1 MSNEYSEDNLVE
13 AAAQQALEDLGWTV
27 KYAWQK
33 ETFGE
38 NGLLGR
44 EDKSEVILK
53 RYLYKALVKFNPN
66 LPNVAY
72 QHAIDQIIQKAADKT
87 LVQIN
92 KEKYTLLTKGVDVSF
107 TNEKGELV
115 KKKLQVF
122 DFENPI
128 ENDFLAVRQLEV
140 VGELYNRRPDVIGF
154 VNGIPLVFF
163 ELKAHH
169 TDLRNAYTD
178 NLTDYKD
185 TIAHVFH
192 SNAFIILSNGTDA
205 KIGTVTS
212 PFKFFNE
219 WKRIEEDEEGIVS
232 LDTMLRGTCD
242 KNRLMDLFENFILFD
257 DSGGDLIKIVAKNH
271 QFIGVNKVLNKAKNI
286 EELRGKL
293 GVFWHTQGSGKSYS
307 MVFIAQKIHR
317 KFGGSYTFLLVT
329 DRTELERQLYDTFT
343 GVGAV
348 TEKNVIAG
356 SKKGIS
362 GREHLR
368 ELLSEN
374 HRYVFSLIH
383 KFSIDPKVETEYPLI
398 TDRSNIIVIS
408 DEAHRTQAGTFA
420 RNMRFHGIPNASY
433 LGFTGTPIIKEE
445 LELTKN
451 IFGEY
456 VSVYDF
462 KRAIDDGATLPLRY
476 LNRGEKLGI
485 ENPQL
490 DEKMAEL
497 IENEDLDEDQRRKLE
512 REFKRDYPVLTSEK
526 RLDAIAKDLVWHFNE
541 RGYQGKAMFVALDK
555 PTAVRMYDL
564 VMKYWPGYVA
574 DLRSRIEKAEDQQE
588 ELQLKRKLKRVE
600 ETEVCVV
607 VSSEQNE
614 VDKFRKMK
622 LEIAPHRKKIVERD
636 LEKEFKDEENP
647 FRLAI
652 VCAMWIT
659 GFDAPCVSTVYL
671 DKPIKGHTLMQTI
684 ARANRV
690 YDDEKENGLIVDYG
704 NVYKQ
709 LEKAYSVYGEGVE
722 RGATGGTGGEDENPR
737 PVELLEKL
745 AEELQ
750 ESIRATKGYLKE
762 LGFNL
767 SDLMNAKPMEK
778 LAKINQAT
786 DAVCLNETTRAK
798 FEIMA
803 RDVFRKYKA
812 LYPEEQIKPFIK
824 QFNAIE
830 AIYDQLN
837 QKVKTA
843 DIIEIMLQLQTV
855 VNESVFINEVA
866 DPEPEYIDLS
876 NLDFDKLK
884 AAFAKVN
891 RKNTMVFDLQQ
902 AIEKKLKQMVKENPL
917 RLEFY
922 EKYKEIIEEYNNGK
936 DINATKKA
944 FDDLS
949 DFLKTLSVEDSRA
962 IREGLDEE
970 TLAIFD
976 LLKKENLKDKEID
989 DVKKVAKQTLESLK
1003 AEKLKIERWRE
1014 STQLRAQVKTT
1025 IYDTLL
1031 WLPQEPYSEDEVNEK
1046 TNVIYQHIFTNY
1058 PGGGQSVYNTK
1069 VA

>member
-1 MSNEYSEDNLVE
+1 MSYEYSEDNLVE
-13 AAAQQALEDLGWTV
+13 AAAQQALEDLGWQV
-27 KYAWQK
+27 EYAWTK

-38 NGLLGR
+38 DGLLGR

-53 RYLYKALVKFNPN
+53 RYLLQALKQLNRN

-72 QHAIDQIIQKAADKT
+72 QHAIDQISEKAADKK

-92 KEKYTLLTKGVDVSF
+92 KEKCTLLTKGVDVSF
-107 TNEKGELV
+107 TNDKGELV
-115 KKKLQVF
+115 KKKLKVF
-122 DFENPI
+122 DFENPTK
-128 ENDFLAVRQLEV
+128 NNFLAVRQLEV
-140 VGELYNRRPDVIGF
+140 VGDLYNRRPDIVGF

-185 TIAHVFH
+185 TISHIFH
-192 SNAFIILSNGTDA
+192 SNAIIILSNGTDA
-205 KIGTVTS
+205 RVGTVTS
-212 PFKFFNE
+212 PYKFFTE

-242 KNRLMDLFENFILFD
+242 KTRLMDLFENFILFD
-257 DSGGDLIKIVAKNH
+257 NSAGDFIKILAKNH
-271 QFIGVNKVLNKAKNI
+271 QFIGVNKVLNKATNI
-286 EELRGKL
+286 EDLKGKL

-348 TEKNVIAG
+348 TEKNVKAK
-356 SKKGIS
+356 S
-362 GREHLR
+362 RDHLR
-368 ELLSEN
+368 ELLKEN
-374 HRYVFSLIH
+374 HRYIFSLIH
-383 KFSIDPKVETEYPLI
+383 KFSIDKKKENEYPLI
-398 TDRSNIIVIS
+398 TDRGNLIVIS

-433 LGFTGTPIIKEE
+433 LGFTGTPLIKEE

-456 VSVYDF
+456 VSIYDF
-462 KRAIDDGATLPLRY
+462 KRAIDDGSTLPLRY
-476 LNRGEKLGI
+476 LNKGEKLDI

-497 IENEDLDEDQRRKLE
+497 IENEDLDEDQRIKLE

-541 RGYQGKAMFVALDK
+541 RGYQGKAMFVAIDK
-555 PTAVRMYDL
+555 PTAVRMYGL
-564 VMKYWPGYVA
+564 MMKYWPDYVA
-574 DLRSRIEKAEDQQE
+574 ELKERIKNAEDQQE
-588 ELQLKRKLKRVE
+588 ELQLKRKLAKVE

-636 LEKEFKDEENP
+636 LEKEFKDEENT
-647 FRLAI
+647 FRFAI

-659 GFDAPCVSTVYL
+659 GFDAPSVSTVYL

-709 LEKAYSVYGEGVE
+709 LEKAYSIYGEGE
-722 RGATGGTGGEDENPR
+722 KGGSGGNPKDGGEEGGS
-737 PVELLEKL
+737 PVEKLTLL
-745 AEELQ
+745 ANELK

-778 LAKINQAT
+778 LAKINEAT
-786 DAVCLNETTRAK
+786 DIVTLNETTRTK

-812 LYPEEQIKPFIK
+812 LYPEDEIKPFIK

-830 AIYDQLN
+830 AIYDALN
-837 QKVKTA
+837 QNVKTA
-843 DIIEIMLQLQTV
+843 DITEIMLRLQEV
-855 VNESVFINEVA
+855 VNDSVFINKVA
-866 DPEPEYIDLS
+866 EPEPDYIDLS

-884 AAFAKVN
+884 AAFQKIK
-891 RKNTMVFDLQQ
+891 RKNTVVFDLQK

-944 FDDLS
+944 FEDLT
-949 DFLKTLSVEDSRA
+949 DFLNNLSKEDSRA
-962 IREGLDEE
+962 MREGLNEE

-976 LLKKENLKDKEID
+976 LLKKDTLTDKERD
-989 DVKKVAKQTLESLK
+989 DVKKVSKQTLESLK
-1003 AEKLKIERWRE
+1003 AEKLKVERWRE
-1014 STQLRAQVKTT
+1014 STQLRAQVKTA

-1031 WLPQEPYSEDEVNEK
+1031 WLPQEPYSENEVDEKAVL
-1046 TNVIYQHIFTNY
+1046 IYQHIFTNY
-1058 PGGGQSVYNTK
+1058 YGGGKSAYNTL
-1069 VA
+1069 AA

>member
-1 MSNEYSEDNLVE
+1 MSYEYSEDNLVE
-13 AAAQQALEDLGWTV
+13 AAAKDALEDLGWQVVT
-27 KYAWQK
+27 AWTK

-38 NGLLGR
+38 DGLLGR

-53 RYLYKALVKFNPN
+53 RYLLQALKELNPN

-72 QHAIDQIIQKAADKT
+72 QHAIDQINQKAADKK

-115 KKKLQVF
+115 KKKLKVF
-122 DFENPI
+122 DFDNPTENH
-128 ENDFLAVRQLEV
+128 FLAVRQLEV
-140 VGELYNRRPDVIGF
+140 VGDLYNRRPDIVGF

-169 TDLRNAYTD
+169 TDLRNAFTD

-185 TIAHVFH
+185 TIPHIFH

-205 KIGTVTS
+205 RVGTVTS
-212 PFKFFNE
+212 PYKFFTE

-242 KNRLMDLFENFILFD
+242 RTRLMDLFENFILFD
-257 DSGGDLIKIVAKNH
+257 NSAGDVIKILAKNH
-271 QFIGVNKVLNKAKNI
+271 QFIGVNKVLDQAKNI
-286 EELRGKL
+286 DELKGKL

-348 TEKNVIAG
+348 TEKNVKAK
-356 SKKGIS
+356 S
-362 GREHLR
+362 RDHLR
-368 ELLSEN
+368 ELLKEN
-374 HRYVFSLIH
+374 HRYIFSLIH
-383 KFSIDPKVETEYPLI
+383 KFSIDKKKESEYPLI
-398 TDRSNIIVIS
+398 TDRENLIVIS

-433 LGFTGTPIIKEE
+433 LGFTGTPLIKEE

-456 VSVYDF
+456 VSIYDF

-476 LNRGEKLGI
+476 LNKGEKLGI

-512 REFKRDYPVLTSEK
+512 REFKRDYPILTSEK
-526 RLDAIAKDLVWHFNE
+526 RLDTIAKDLVWHFNE
-541 RGYQGKAMFVALDK
+541 RGYQGKAMFVAIDK
-555 PTAVRMYDL
+555 PTAVRMYGL
-564 VMKYWPGYVA
+564 MMKYWPEYVA
-574 DLRSRIEKAEDQQE
+574 ELKERIKNEEDQQE
-588 ELQLKRKLKRVE
+588 ELQLKRKLARVE

-622 LEIAPHRKKIVERD
+622 LEIEPHRKKIVERD

-647 FRLAI
+647 FRFAI

-709 LEKAYSVYGEGVE
+709 LEKAYSIYGEGE
-722 RGATGGTGGEDENPR
+722 KGGSGGGKTDGGEEGGS
-737 PVELLEKL
+737 PVEKL
-745 AEELQ
+745 ALLANELK

-778 LAKINQAT
+778 LAKINEAA
-786 DAVCLNETTRAK
+786 DKVSLNETTRTK

-812 LYPEEQIKPFIK
+812 LYPEDEIKPFIK

-830 AIYDQLN
+830 AIYDALN

-843 DIIEIMLQLQTV
+843 DITEIMLQLQEV
-855 VNESVFINEVA
+855 VNDSVFINEVTE
-866 DPEPEYIDLS
+866 PEPDYIDLS

-884 AAFAKVN
+884 AAFKKIN
-891 RKNTMVFDLQQ
+891 RKNTVVFDLQQ
-902 AIEKKLKQMVKENPL
+902 AIEKKLKQMIKENPL

-944 FDDLS
+944 FDDLT
-949 DFLKTLSVEDSRA
+949 DFLNSLSKEDSRA
-962 IREGLDEE
+962 MREGLDEE

-976 LLKKENLKDKEID
+976 LLNKETLNDKERD
-989 DVKKVAKQTLESLK
+989 EVKKVSKQTLETLK
-1003 AEKLKIERWRE
+1003 AEKLKVERWRE

-1031 WLPQEPYSEDEVNEK
+1031 WLPQEPYSENEVDEK

-1058 PGGGQSVYNTK
+1058 YGGGKSVYDVK

>member
-1 MSNEYSEDNLVE
+1 MSYEYSEDNLVE
-13 AAAQQALEDLGWTV
+13 AAAQDVLEELGWQVET
-27 KYAWQK
+27 AWTK

-38 NGLLGR
+38 DGLLGR

-53 RYLYKALVKFNPN
+53 RYLLQALKKLNPN

-72 QHAIDQIIQKAADKT
+72 QHAIDQINQKAADKK

-92 KEKYTLLTKGVDVSF
+92 KEKYTILTKGVDISF
-107 TNEKGELV
+107 TNDKGELV
-115 KKKLQVF
+115 KKKLKVF
-122 DFENPI
+122 DFDNPTD
-128 ENDFLAVRQLEV
+128 NHFLAVRQLEV
-140 VGELYNRRPDVIGF
+140 VGDLYPRRPDIVGF
-154 VNGIPLVFF
+154 VNGVPLVFF

-178 NLTDYKD
+178 NLRDYKD
-185 TIAHVFH
+185 TISHIFYA
-192 SNAFIILSNGTDA
+192 NAFVVLSNGTDA
-205 KIGTVTS
+205 RVGTVTS
-212 PFKFFNE
+212 PYKFFTE
-219 WKRIEEDEEGIVS
+219 WKRIEEDDKGIVD

-242 KNRLMDLFENFILFD
+242 KVRLMDLFENFILFD
-257 DSGGDLIKIVAKNH
+257 NSAGELVKILAKNH
-271 QFIGVNKVLNKAKNI
+271 QFIGVNKVIQQAKSIN
-286 EELRGKL
+286 ELKGKL

-317 KFGGSYTFLLVT
+317 KFGGSYTFLMVT

-343 GVGAV
+343 GVDAV
-348 TEKNVIAG
+348 TEKNVKAK
-356 SKKGIS
+356 S
-362 GREHLR
+362 RDHLR
-368 ELLSEN
+368 ELLKEN

-383 KFSIDPKVETEYPLI
+383 KFSIDKKNESEYPLI
-398 TDRSNIIVIS
+398 TERENIIVIS

-420 RNMRFHGIPNASY
+420 RNMRFNGIPNASY
-433 LGFTGTPIIKEE
+433 LGFTGTPLIKEE

-456 VSVYDF
+456 VSIYDF

-476 LNRGEKLGI
+476 LNKGEKLNI
-485 ENPQL
+485 QNPQL
-490 DEKMAEL
+490 DVKMAEL

-512 REFKRDYPVLTSEK
+512 REFKRDYPILTSEK

-541 RGYQGKAMFVALDK
+541 RGYQGKAMFVAIDK

-564 VMKYWPGYVA
+564 MMKHWPEYVA
-574 DLRSRIEKAEDQQE
+574 ELKERIKNEGDQQE
-588 ELQLKRKLKRVE
+588 ELQLKRKLARIE

-622 LEIAPHRKKIVERD
+622 LEIEPHRKKIVERD

-647 FRLAI
+647 FRFAI

-709 LEKAYSVYGEGVE
+709 LEKAYSIYGEGE
-722 RGATGGTGGEDENPR
+722 KGGSGGGSKGDGEVGGNP
-737 PVELLEKL
+737 VEKL
-745 AEELQ
+745 ALLANELK
-750 ESIRATKGYLKE
+750 ESIRTTKGYLKE

-767 SDLMNAKPMEK
+767 SDLVNAKPMEK
-778 LAKINQAT
+778 LAKIKNAT
-786 DAVCLNETTRAK
+786 DKISLNETTRTE

-812 LYPEEQIKPFIK
+812 LYPEDEIKPFIK

-830 AIYDQLN
+830 AIYDALN

-843 DIIEIMLQLQTV
+843 DITEIMLQLQEV

-866 DPEPEYIDLS
+866 DPKPDYIDIS

-884 AAFAKVN
+884 AAFKKVN
-891 RKNTMVFDLQQ
+891 RKNTVVFDLQK

-922 EKYKEIIEEYNNGK
+922 DIYKEIIEEYNDGK

-944 FDDLS
+944 FDDLT
-949 DFLKTLSVEDSRA
+949 DFLNKLSKEDRRA
-962 IREGLDEE
+962 MREGLDEE

-976 LLKKENLKDKEID
+976 LLKKETLSDKERD
-989 DVKKVAKQTLESLK
+989 EVKNVSKKTLEALK
-1003 AEKLKIERWRE
+1003 AEKLKVERWRE

-1031 WLPQEPYSEDEVNEK
+1031 WLPQDPYSESEVDEK

-1058 PGGGQSVYNTK
+1058 YGGGQSVYDVK
-1069 VA
+1069 FA